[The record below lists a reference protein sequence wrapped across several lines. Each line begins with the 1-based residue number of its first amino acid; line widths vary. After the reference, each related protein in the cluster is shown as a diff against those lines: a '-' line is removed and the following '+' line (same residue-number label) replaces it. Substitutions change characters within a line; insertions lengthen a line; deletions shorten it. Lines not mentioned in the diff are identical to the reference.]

1 MNIFGRVFGGLLVL
15 ISLGWLATIVGI
27 RPGWFGNNQINSSQG
42 TTTNSLTTQSNP
54 PVGANAGTNVN
65 GAKTQTSTFNG
76 TGAAAQTGKPATAGT
91 TGQPEVEKDPRS
103 ATPPQPTKAVNQTA
117 PATSAPAATAPAAPV
132 SAGW

>member
-42 TTTNSLTTQSNP
+42 TTTNSLTGQANQ
-54 PVGANAGTNVN
+54 PVGTVPAGKSPVSSFDAK
-65 GAKTQTSTFNG
+65 GAPVKAVPNS
-76 TGAAAQTGKPATAGT
+76 AAAAKA
-91 TGQPEVEKDPRS
+91 EVEKNPRS
-103 ATPPQPTKAVNQTA
+103 ATPQPDKVVPQTA
-117 PATSAPAATAPAAPV
+117 PAAPAPAAPQSAPAAAPV

>member
-42 TTTNSLTTQSNP
+42 TTTNNLTANP
-54 PVGANAGTNVN
+54 PAGTAPAVKNQVSSFD
-65 GAKTQTSTFNG
+65 AKNTTVKAVPNS
-76 TGAAAQTGKPATAGT
+76 AAT
-91 TGQPEVEKDPRS
+91 TKTEVEKNPRS
-103 ATPPQPTKAVNQTA
+103 ATPQPDKAVRQTA
-117 PATSAPAATAPAAPV
+117 PAAPATAQSAPAAAAPV